1 MLRLRRYRYF
11 VLTAAIVLFLLYRVS
26 QNSDPWDSLGGKF
39 SSTKPLNSNTDYTT
53 TFDESE
59 TIEKIKNPT
68 YGNHGVSGSYE
79 KDEDADAGAERELN
93 KIKIPELKENDDVS
107 DGVSGG
113 DSRRPLTK
121 PTPEEEDEEKDD
133 EDEDDADD
141 ATPAKTTPAPVI
153 DIPDR
158 KVNYDNKGGSH
169 DEDTVTT
176 TTVIHWEK
184 VPEHFPVPAESII
197 PLPTGKPE
205 KIPTI
210 QYQFKQESAEAREKR
225 LARLRMVEAE
235 ARRAWAGYKK
245 YAWMHDELSPVSK
258 KFRDP
263 FCGWAATLVDSLDT
277 LWIMGLKDEFEDAV
291 KAVGDIDFT
300 TSSRNE
306 IPVFETTIR
315 YLGGLIA
322 AYDVSGGKAGGY
334 TVLLDKAVELAE
346 ILMGVFDTPNR
357 MPVLYYNWKPA
368 FASLPKRASTGAG
381 LAELGS
387 LSMEFT
393 RLAQL
398 TKNDKYYDA
407 VARITDALHDWQKR
421 GTSIPGI
428 FPDRVDA
435 SGCNKTAE
443 AELASQRAAELAES
457 KEVPDDSSESRPI
470 RPFGDKTDISNSY
483 QGPRHG
489 QGPNSD
495 SNEGES
501 ESGGLRPL
509 KRQSDAG
516 EEKRLDESL
525 TAPSN
530 TFETDEGVPST
541 PQQLSSPNQARSLEQ
556 AECVPQGL
564 TAGHYGQESYSMGG
578 AQDSAYEYFPKQY
591 LLLGG
596 LEPKYRTM
604 HLKVV
609 EAVKQS
615 LLFRPMVPDDR
626 DMLFSAKI
634 TTRGNFPDDAET
646 EFEIAHLTC
655 FLGGMFGLGGKIF
668 DQPMDVEIA
677 KKLADGCVWAYESTS
692 SGIMPEGASAV
703 PCESVNN
710 CHWNETVWWRAL
722 DPLADTREAQLADY
736 NARKEEL
743 EAIKTQQEK
752 RKKLAA
758 EAKNRVAVGT
768 GGEDESSKE
777 HIAGSGDAGWGDK
790 VTDEDDESSSV
801 GGSTSRLREG
811 RITGR
816 SVPGTNAEDVQE
828 RRSAAIEQA
837 LHSDG
842 HVEKRLPPP
851 PPEKNTD
858 RSNLGSPP
866 ASDDTTT
873 PTKTAN
879 LKDALDMNEGNT
891 IERDADQIPL
901 QVEPII
907 DDPARPQ
914 SHKEYV
920 QNRIETERIPRG
932 FSNVLFPNYILRP
945 EAIESVWYMYRI
957 TGDTT
962 WQDKGWK
969 MFEAI
974 IRNTQ
979 TEAGHSAIDNVMSPN
994 PSKTNEM
1001 ESFWIAETLKY
1012 FYLLYSAPDLMSLDE
1027 WVINTE
1033 AHFFKRPT

>member
-1 MLRLRRYRYF
+1 MEQFVGRRPPPDFSLQVGRDF
-11 VLTAAIVLFLLYRVS
+11 IGLTVFIVS

-39 SSTKPLNSNTDYTT
+39 SYARPPNSNTDYTA

-68 YGNHGVSGSYE
+68 YGNHGASGSYGTG
-79 KDEDADAGAERELN
+79 EDADAGPERELN

-107 DGVSGG
+107 DAASGG

-121 PTPEEEDEEKDD
+121 PTPEEKGEEKYG
-133 EDEDDADD
+133 EDEDGADD
-141 ATPAKTTPAPVI
+141 ATPAKTTPAPVV

-158 KVNYDNKGGSH
+158 KVNYDNKGGLD
-169 DEDTVTT
+169 DEKTVATT
-176 TTVIHWEK
+176 SVIHWEK
-184 VPEHFPVPAESII
+184 VPEHFPVPTESII
-197 PLPTGKPE
+197 TLPTGKPE

-245 YAWMHDELSPVSK
+245 YAWMHDELSPVSR

-277 LWIMGLKDEFEDAV
+277 LWIMGMKDEFDDAV

-398 TKNDKYYDA
+398 TKDDKYYDA

-421 GTSIPGI
+421 GTTIPGI

-443 AELASQRAAELAES
+443 AELASQRAAKLAES
-457 KEVPDDSSESRPI
+457 QEVLADSSESRPI
-470 RPFGDKTDISNSY
+470 RPFGDKTDISSSY
-483 QGPRHG
+483 QGPRHE

-495 SNEGES
+495 SNQGGS

-509 KRQSDAG
+509 KRRSDAG
-516 EEKRLDESL
+516 EEKRSYESL

-530 TFETDEGVPST
+530 SLAADEST
-541 PQQLSSPNQARSLEQ
+541 PKQLSSPNQARSPGQ
-556 AECVPQGL
+556 TECVPQGL
-564 TAGHYGQESYSMGG
+564 TAGQYGLESYSMGG

-609 EAVKQS
+609 EAVKKS

-634 TTRGNFPDDAET
+634 TTRGNFPEDAVT

-668 DQPMDVEIA
+668 DQPMDVEIG
-677 KKLADGCVWAYESTS
+677 KKLADGCVWAYESTA

-703 PCESVNN
+703 ACESVNN
-710 CHWNETVWWRAL
+710 CHWNETAWWRVL
-722 DPLADTREAQLADY
+722 DPLADTREAELADY

-768 GGEDESSKE
+768 GGEDELSKE

-790 VTDEDDESSSV
+790 VTGEDDESSSV
-801 GGSTSRLREG
+801 GGSTSKLREG

-816 SVPGTNAEDVQE
+816 SVPEAN
-828 RRSAAIEQA
+828 
-837 LHSDG
+837 G

-851 PPEKNTD
+851 PPDKNAD
-858 RSNLGSPP
+858 RSKLAGPP
-866 ASDDTTT
+866 ASDDTST
-873 PTKTAN
+873 PTKTTN

-920 QNRIETERIPRG
+920 QHRIETEKLPPG

-962 WQDKGWK
+962 WQEKGWR

-979 TEAGHSAIDNVMSPN
+979 TEAGHSAIDDVMSPN
-994 PSKTNEM
+994 PGKTNAM

-1027 WVINTE
+1027 WVLNTE

>member
-26 QNSDPWDSLGGKF
+26 QDSDPWDSLGGKL
-39 SSTKPLNSNTDYTT
+39 SSAKLPNSNTDYAT

-68 YGNHGVSGSYE
+68 HGNHGVSGSYE
-79 KDEDADAGAERELN
+79 DHEAADTGAERELN
-93 KIKIPELKENDDVS
+93 KIKIPELKEDDDDVS

-113 DSRRPLTK
+113 DSRPPPTK
-121 PTPEEEDEEKDD
+121 PTPEEEDEEDD

-141 ATPAKTTPAPVI
+141 ATPAKTTPATVI

-158 KVNYDNKGGSH
+158 KVNYGNKGGF
-169 DEDTVTT
+169 DDKDTVATTT

-184 VPEHFPVPAESII
+184 VPEHFPVPTESII
-197 PLPTGKPE
+197 HLPTGKPE

-210 QYQFKQESAEAREKR
+210 QYQFKEESAEAREKR
-225 LARLRMVEAE
+225 LARLRLVEAE

-277 LWIMGLKDEFEDAV
+277 LWIMGMKDEFEDAV
-291 KAVGDIDFT
+291 KAVGGIDFT
-300 TSSRNE
+300 TSSLSE

-398 TKNDKYYDA
+398 TKDDKYYDA
-407 VARITDALHDWQKR
+407 VARITDALYDWQKR

-457 KEVPDDSSESRPI
+457 QEVLGDSSEGRPI
-470 RPFGDKTDISNSY
+470 RPFGDKTDISSSY
-483 QGPRHG
+483 QGPRHE

-495 SNEGES
+495 SNRGES
-501 ESGGLRPL
+501 ELGGLRPL
-509 KRQSDAG
+509 KRRSDAG
-516 EEKRLDESL
+516 EEKLLDGTL
-525 TAPSN
+525 TAQSK
-530 TFETDEGVPST
+530 TFGDDEEPPLT
-541 PQQLSSPNQARSLEQ
+541 HKELSSPNQARSLGLT
-556 AECVPQGL
+556 ECVPQGL
-564 TAGHYGQESYSMGG
+564 TAGHYGLESYSMGG

-634 TTRGNFPDDAET
+634 TTHGNFPDDAVT
-646 EFEIAHLTC
+646 EFEVAHLTC

-668 DQPMDVEIA
+668 EQPMDVEIG
-677 KKLADGCVWAYESTS
+677 KKLADGCVWAYESTP

-710 CHWNETVWWRAL
+710 CHWNETVWWRVL
-722 DPLADTREAQLADY
+722 DPLADTRDAQLADY

-743 EAIKTQQEK
+743 QAIKAQQEK

-758 EAKNRVAVGT
+758 EAKNRVAVGA

-777 HIAGSGDAGWGDK
+777 HIAGSGDAGWGNK
-790 VTDEDDESSSV
+790 VADENDESYSE
-801 GGSTSRLREG
+801 GESTSKLREG

-816 SVPGTNAEDVQE
+816 SVPETNAEDV
-828 RRSAAIEQA
+828 QA

-851 PPEKNTD
+851 PPEKNAD
-858 RSNLGSPP
+858 RSKLGGAP
-866 ASDDTTT
+866 ASDDAST
-873 PTKTAN
+873 PTKTTD

-891 IERDADQIPL
+891 VERDADQIPL

-920 QNRIETERIPRG
+920 QDRIETERIPPG
-932 FSNVLFPNYILRP
+932 FSNVMFPNYILRP

-962 WQDKGWK
+962 WQDKGWR

-994 PSKTNEM
+994 PSKADKM

>member
-26 QNSDPWDSLGGKF
+26 QNSDPWDSLSGKL
-39 SSTKPLNSNTDYTT
+39 SSTKPPNSNTGYTT

-68 YGNHGVSGSYE
+68 YGNHGASGSY
-79 KDEDADAGAERELN
+79 KTDEDADTGAERELN
-93 KIKIPELKENDDVS
+93 KIKIPELKGDDDVS
-107 DGVSGG
+107 DSVSGG
-113 DSRRPLTK
+113 DNRRPLTK
-121 PTPEEEDEEKDD
+121 PTTEDEDEEKDD

-141 ATPAKTTPAPVI
+141 ADDVTPPKTTPAPVI

-158 KVNYDNKGGSH
+158 KVNYDNKGGFD
-169 DEDTVTT
+169 DEHTVAT

-184 VPEHFPVPAESII
+184 VPEHFPIPTESII

-277 LWIMGLKDEFEDAV
+277 LWIMGMKDEFEDAV

-300 TSSRNE
+300 TSSRSE

-381 LAELGS
+381 LAEMGT

-407 VARITDALHDWQKR
+407 VARITDALYDWQKR

-457 KEVPDDSSESRPI
+457 QEVLDGPSGSRPI
-470 RPFGDKTDISNSY
+470 RPFGDKTDISSSY
-483 QGPRHG
+483 QGPRNE
-489 QGPNSD
+489 QAPNSD
-495 SNEGES
+495 SDQGGS

-509 KRQSDAG
+509 KRRSDAG
-516 EEKRLDESL
+516 EEKR
-525 TAPSN
+525 
-530 TFETDEGVPST
+530 V
-541 PQQLSSPNQARSLEQ
+541 SSINEARSPGQ

-564 TAGHYGQESYSMGG
+564 TAGHYGQEAYSMGG

-596 LEPKYRTM
+596 LEPKYRAM

-609 EAVKQS
+609 EAVKKS
-615 LLFRPMVPDDR
+615 LLFRPMVPGDR

-634 TTRGNFPDDAET
+634 TTRGNFPDDAVT
-646 EFEIAHLTC
+646 DFEVAHLTC

-668 DQPMDVEIA
+668 DQPMDVEIG
-677 KKLADGCVWAYESTS
+677 KKLADGCVWAYESTP

-710 CHWNETVWWRAL
+710 CHWNETIWWRAL
-722 DPLADTREAQLADY
+722 DPLADTRDAQLADY

-790 VTDEDDESSSV
+790 VTDEDDESYSV
-801 GGSTSRLREG
+801 DGSTSKLREG
-811 RITGR
+811 KITGR
-816 SVPGTNAEDVQE
+816 SVPETNDEDVQE
-828 RRSAAIEQA
+828 SRSTAIEQA

-842 HVEKRLPPP
+842 RVEKRLPPP
-851 PPEKNTD
+851 PPEKNAD
-858 RSNLGSPP
+858 RLKLGGPP
-866 ASDDTTT
+866 APDDTST
-873 PTKTAN
+873 PTKTTN
-879 LKDALDMNEGNT
+879 PKDALDMDEANT
-891 IERDADQIPL
+891 VERDADQIPL

-920 QNRIETERIPRG
+920 LGRIETERIPPG

-979 TEAGHSAIDNVMSPN
+979 TEAGHSAIDNVMTPN

-1012 FYLLYSAPDLMSLDE
+1012 FYLLYSAPDVMSLDE